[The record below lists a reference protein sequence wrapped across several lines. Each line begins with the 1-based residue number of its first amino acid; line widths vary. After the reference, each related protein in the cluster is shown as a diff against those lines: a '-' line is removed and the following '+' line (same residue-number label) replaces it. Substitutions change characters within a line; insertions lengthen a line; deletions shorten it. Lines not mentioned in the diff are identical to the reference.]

1 MEKKIIMDHEAVLMK
16 IQRMAWQVYENNIEA
31 TSILIFGIEGSGNII
46 SSILVEELNKICSIK
61 TIFSTINVNKKDP
74 SSVPAKIDIS
84 IDEYKDFPLIIV
96 DDVLNSARTIA
107 YAMNPFLE
115 AGFKKIQTAVLVNR
129 NHRSYPIAADFSG
142 ISLATTLQ
150 EHVNVMYVDGKFSVT
165 IE

>member
-1 MEKKIIMDHEAVLMK
+1 M
-16 IQRMAWQVYENNIEA
+16 Q
-31 TSILIFGIEGSGNII
+31 
-46 SSILVEELNKICSIK
+46 
-61 TIFSTINVNKKDP
+61 
-74 SSVPAKIDIS
+74 AKIDIS
-84 IDEYKDFPLIIV
+84 IEEYKDSPLIIV

-107 YAMNPFLE
+107 YAMNPFLI

-150 EHVNVMYVDGKFSVT
+150 EHVNVMYIDERFSVS

>member
-1 MEKKIIMDHEAVLMK
+1 MK

-31 TSILIFGIEGSGNII
+31 KSILIFGIEGSGNII

-61 TIFSTINVNKKDP
+61 TIYSSINVNKNNP
-74 SSVPAKIDIS
+74 SSMQAKIDIS
-84 IDEYKDFPLIIV
+84 IEEYKDSPLIIV

-107 YAMNPFLE
+107 YAMNPFLI

-150 EHVNVMYVDGKFSVT
+150 EHVNVMYIDERFSVS